1 MSRLRRCQ
9 LTFIRARVNLLRRPP
24 SHYLN
29 AHRVCQTDM
38 MTLAAEQLVEKIQV
52 RSELRDFGAWMT
64 SEQRRIFLL
73 CRRMLQDPDEAD
85 SATQD
90 VFLKAFKAMSKV
102 ESGRDELD
110 NPGKWV
116 TRIAVNTCLD
126 RLRSKSWK
134 LWQRRPAA
142 ADEEVILQMTSDHEP
157 DAERLLFS
165 QQIQHRL
172 ELALSKLS
180 DRQRAVFSLRH
191 YEALPLEEIAD
202 VLRLDVGTVKAH
214 LFRALTKMR
223 EELKDLY
230 QSHRS

>member
-1 MSRLRRCQ
+1 MMS
-9 LTFIRARVNLLRRPP
+9 
-24 SHYLN
+24 
-29 AHRVCQTDM
+29 
-38 MTLAAEQLVEKIQV
+38 LAAEQLVSNIQV

-90 VFLKAFKAMSKV
+90 VFLKAYKAMTKAA
-102 ESGRDELD
+102 ESNLDELD

-134 LWQRRPAA
+134 IWQRRPAP
-142 ADEEVILQMTSDHEP
+142 ADEEIILQMTSDSEP

-165 QQIQHRL
+165 QQIQRRL
-172 ELALSKLS
+172 ETALAKLS

-191 YEALPLEEIAD
+191 YEALPLEDIAD
-202 VLRLDVGTVKAH
+202 VLKLDVGTVKAH

-230 QSHRS
+230 ESSRSQKL